1 MDKLRMMT
9 NEISQENIAKIREL
23 FPSAVKEVKDLT
35 TGGGYHLAVDFDVL
49 KQELSGCLIDDGQER
64 YQFTWPD
71 KRKSVVLANSAISA
85 TLRPV
90 KEDETSPSGEDASGK
105 PYISSG
111 SVDFDTTQNLYI
123 EGDNLKVLKLLRETY
138 LGKVKMIYIDPP
150 YNTGNDFVYEDDFT
164 IKSDEWS
171 EKSGDYDEEGNR
183 LVKNLESNGRF
194 HTDWLNMIYPRLRLA
209 RDLLTDDGVIFISI
223 DDNEQA
229 NLKKICDEI
238 FGESNFVTII
248 AWQCLDTIK
257 NDAKYF
263 SDNHEYI
270 LVYARILEKLAI
282 QGIEKGDKQRAYYK
296 NYDNDPR
303 GDYLLTPLHAKSGT
317 ASGIYSY
324 TFSNGQTWTPP
335 QGTYPRFS
343 KETLQKLDED
353 NRLYLDPLC
362 IKTPQ
367 KKTYL
372 SEVGNRMPPVSF
384 WDYETFGST
393 RQSNKELSDL
403 IGKGIF
409 QNSKPSKTIKILLDL
424 IANNKDS
431 IILDF
436 FSGSATTAHAVM
448 QLNAED
454 GGNRKFIMVQ
464 LPEKCDEKS
473 EAYKAGYKNIC
484 EIGKERIRR
493 AGTKIVE
500 ERAHLLSAVKS
511 GAFEKGKPFAQFTNS
526 ESAKAAQAEIR
537 KTLDIGFRVL
547 KLDSSN
553 MQDVYYNPAAVSQ
566 TLLDATIDN
575 IKPDR
580 SPLDLLFQVMLELG
594 VPLSAKIEEHTING
608 KTYFAVNGNDVIAC
622 FDDNIDNDVITAI
635 AKQQPLYAVFK
646 DKSFASDSVA
656 INNEQLF
663 KTYSP
668 TTIIKVV

>member
-23 FPSAVKEVKDLT
+23 FPRAVKEVRDLGY
-35 TGGGYHLAVDFDVL
+35 GGGYHLAVDFDVL

-164 IKSDEWS
+164 IKSDEWG
-171 EKSGDYDEEGNR
+171 ERSGDYDEEGNR

-229 NLKKICDEI
+229 NLKKICDEV
-238 FGESNFVTII
+238 FGESNFVAQIVWEKVHTR
-248 AWQCLDTIK
+248 K
-257 NDAKYF
+257 NSAVNFSVSHDYIMCYAKLSRKTAQDLQGFYRNMLPRENTDA
-263 SDNHEYI
+263 
-270 LVYARILEKLAI
+270 
-282 QGIEKGDKQRAYYK
+282 YK
-296 NYDNDPR
+296 NPDGDPR
-303 GDYLLTPLHAKSGT
+303 GD
-317 ASGIYSY
+317 
-324 TFSNGQTWTPP
+324 W
-335 QGTYPRFS
+335 
-343 KETLQKLDED
+343 KLDPIYANNPYDADYTITKPNGIVLSRPEGRYWRYSKATIDQAISEGRIVWGSGNSYPMIKRYLAEVADGLVPVTLFTRDFAGD
-353 NRLYLDPLC
+353 NMKGSAEIDELFHD
-362 IKTPQ
+362 
-367 KKTYL
+367 KK
-372 SEVGNRMPPVSF
+372 
-384 WDYETFGST
+384 
-393 RQSNKELSDL
+393 
-403 IGKGIF
+403 IF
-409 QNSKPSKTIKILLDL
+409 SYPKPSLLIKRLLQ
-424 IANNKDS
+424 IGSNKDS

-436 FSGSATTAHAVM
+436 FSGSATAAHAVM

-464 LPEKCDEKS
+464 LPEPCEEKS
-473 EAYKAGYKNIC
+473 EAFKAGYKNIC

-493 AGTKIVE
+493 AGRKIKE
-500 ERAHLLSAVKS
+500 EF
-511 GAFEKGKPFAQFTNS
+511 GDN
-526 ESAKAAQAEIR
+526 AAG
-537 KTLDIGFRVL
+537 LDVGFRVL

-553 MQDVYYNPAAVSQ
+553 MQDVYYNPQKISQ

-575 IKPDR
+575 VKSDR

>member
-1 MDKLRMMT
+1 MKNKLDMKT
-9 NEISQENIAKIREL
+9 VSVAQGNIEKIRQL
-23 FPSAVKEVKDLT
+23 FPNAVTEVQKNGKT
-35 TGGGYHLAVDFDVL
+35 ELAVDFDVL

-90 KEDETSPSGEDASGK
+90 KEDETSHSGEDASGK

-164 IKSDEWS
+164 IKSDEWG
-171 EKSGDYDEEGNR
+171 ERSGDYDEEGNR

-229 NLKKICDEI
+229 NLKKICDEV
-238 FGESNFVTII
+238 FGESNFVAQIVWEKVHTR
-248 AWQCLDTIK
+248 K
-257 NDAKYF
+257 NSAVNFSVSHDYIMCYAKLSRKTAQDLQGFYRNMLPRENTDA
-263 SDNHEYI
+263 
-270 LVYARILEKLAI
+270 
-282 QGIEKGDKQRAYYK
+282 YK
-296 NYDNDPR
+296 NPDGDPR
-303 GDYLLTPLHAKSGT
+303 GD
-317 ASGIYSY
+317 
-324 TFSNGQTWTPP
+324 W
-335 QGTYPRFS
+335 
-343 KETLQKLDED
+343 KLDPIYANNPYDADYTITKPNGIVLSRPEGRYWRYSKATIDQAISEGRIVWGSGNSYPMIKRYLAEVADGLVPVTLFTRDFAGD
-353 NRLYLDPLC
+353 NMKGSAEIDELFHD
-362 IKTPQ
+362 
-367 KKTYL
+367 KK
-372 SEVGNRMPPVSF
+372 
-384 WDYETFGST
+384 
-393 RQSNKELSDL
+393 
-403 IGKGIF
+403 IF
-409 QNSKPSKTIKILLDL
+409 SYPKPSLLIKRLLQ
-424 IANNKDS
+424 IGSNKDS

-436 FSGSATTAHAVM
+436 FSGSATAAHAVM

-464 LPEKCDEKS
+464 LPEPCDEKS
-473 EAYKAGYKNIC
+473 EAFKAGYKNIC

-493 AGTKIVE
+493 AGRKIKE
-500 ERAHLLSAVKS
+500 EF
-511 GAFEKGKPFAQFTNS
+511 GDN
-526 ESAKAAQAEIR
+526 AAG
-537 KTLDIGFRVL
+537 LDVGFRVL

-553 MQDVYYNPAAVSQ
+553 MQDVYYNPQKISQ

-575 IKPDR
+575 VKSDR
-580 SPLDLLFQVMLELG
+580 SPLDLLFQVMLEFG